1 MQSSQSSVEE
11 EAKQGSDILYTHCTL
26 QCYTVSYSMPLFN
39 IAMEMSI
46 KLWFGNLAGTQIDIS
61 VADPGMLERGFHWY

>member
-26 QCYTVSYSMPLFN
+26 HMYSCTVSYSMHA
-39 IAMEMSI
+39 IV
-46 KLWFGNLAGTQIDIS
+46 Q
-61 VADPGMLERGFHWY
+61 PGCGDVDV

>member
-26 QCYTVSYSMPLFN
+26 HSCTVSYSMLLFN
-39 IAMEMSI
+39 LAVEMLMYSY
-46 KLWFGNLAGTQIDIS
+46 S
-61 VADPGMLERGFHWY
+61 S